1 MCRCSS
7 IINVEFV
14 VCLQQVKLTKMWNW
28 LSQNRSNKQVV
39 AKLIAKQS
47 VKARVEAERLKDEKQ
62 NINLYK
68 QFMQQQAPM
77 NEKRETQDFCHMIVE
92 AIFDGA
98 WDVCK
103 LRQSGTANTSASA
116 NSVISLVE
124 TPDSSCKTS
133 ASANATIS
141 ASANATIS
149 ACDKETTSD
158 SVNATISASAN
169 GTISASAKATIS
181 SGSAMLKYIADKSK

>member
-141 ASANATIS
+141 A
-149 ACDKETTSD
+149 CDKETTSD